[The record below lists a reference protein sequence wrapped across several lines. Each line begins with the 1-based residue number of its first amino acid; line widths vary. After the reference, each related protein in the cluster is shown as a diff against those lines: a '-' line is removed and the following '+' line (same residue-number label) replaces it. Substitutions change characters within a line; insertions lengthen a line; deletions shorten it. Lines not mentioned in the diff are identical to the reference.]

1 MNGQTTPTQKSFLQT
16 AQTRFAILVLFF
28 IFIAGSFIGLP
39 AKRLPAQGH
48 SAAPQSGAPA
58 AAIAGKV
65 YSFQEITQGVYL
77 ARGTGTMVTGSNI
90 TVIIGSREA
99 MVVDTGTSPAAA
111 RGLLQ
116 DLQLVSS
123 KPVRYVVNTHF
134 HYDHTD
140 GNQVYAGKARIV
152 AHEYVKYAIENL
164 RVLEREPFKTYR
176 VNAVNAVQNLE
187 NQIAAEADP
196 TRKAALAQQ
205 LSGAKQSVQELEE
218 IKPTPPGLT
227 YTKQMKLNLGGREVH
242 LLFLGRG
249 HTNGDT
255 VVYLPK
261 EKIVCTGDLMESRIA
276 YMGDA
281 QFDEWIVTL
290 DALKQL
296 DFNTVLPGQGTAF
309 TGKELITAFQGYLSD
324 VVAKGAKLKQEGLSA
339 EDAARTID
347 LVSHQDYFP
356 DIKGPGAEVRG
367 MRRLYEWLDSRTMKS
382 E

>member
-1 MNGQTTPTQKSFLQT
+1 LQT
-16 AQTRFAILVLFF
+16 ARARFAILVLFF
-28 IFIAGSFIGLP
+28 IFIAGSFSGLP

-48 SAAPQSGAPA
+48 SAAPESAPPV

-65 YSFQEITQGVYL
+65 YSFQEIMQGVYL

-111 RGLLQ
+111 RALLQ

-164 RVLEREPFKTYR
+164 KVLEREPFKTYR

-196 TRKAALAQQ
+196 TRKATLAQQ

-218 IKPTPPGLT
+218 IKPTPPDLT

-290 DALKQL
+290 HALKKL
-296 DFNTVLPGQGTAF
+296 DFKIVIPGHGTAF
-309 TGKELITAFQGYLSD
+309 TGKDLITAFQGYLSD

-347 LVSHQDYFP
+347 LISHQDHFP

-382 E
+382 K